1 MSEENVA
8 IVRSIWSADRRRDWS
23 TVYAMYHPEIVWEDL
38 AGLWGDWG
46 RARGPEGVR
55 VAWARW
61 HEAFEGVEFDF
72 GEVAHDG
79 NVVVVTYR
87 ITAHGRGSGV
97 EVNQDITLVWTL
109 RDGRVVHIT
118 AYSARDE
125 ALAAAGLEG

>member
-23 TVYAMYHPEIVWEDL
+23 TVYAVYHPEIVWEDL

-61 HEAFEGVEFDF
+61 HEAFEP
-72 GEVAHDG
+72 
-79 NVVVVTYR
+79 
-87 ITAHGRGSGV
+87 
-97 EVNQDITLVWTL
+97 
-109 RDGRVVHIT
+109 